1 MKLYFFFTL
10 VLAKFTIIWPTDPLK
25 RGELPTENLQNSRG
39 FSHSTRSPF
48 KQYPSTLVK
57 QEINPEQA
65 EEHNV
70 SERSKQNVIGQ
81 HQLIEPKQEVD
92 QQPTAP
98 VAINAQIKTEPL
110 EIETKLTL
118 FNKQLTPK
126 NEHLQLNTE
135 EGTSGN
141 MNGNL
146 NRGKALALE
155 EGEIDPSEE
164 ALLQGEKE
172 REMGEEE
179 ASVQAENVQATE
191 EEALKQGE
199 NATEMEKEALQQK
212 EKALAIEE
220 EEALLRKGKALA
232 LEEGEIEPSGTAL
245 LQEEQEREMGKE
257 NHQERHCFRKN
268 KKEKWEKKKHRF
280 KQKTYK
286 QQKKN
291 STRIFGIQKVLIVE
305 ELFHQMIWIGVKDI
319 YHQVT
324 TDELFLEIKIDK
336 IHHQINVGVLY
347 RQCNLEDIHCQNK
360 IEEL

>member
-1 MKLYFFFTL
+1 MGRPKLLAMLAGEDFPRPLILHKKQIQISLMIMLASFRMVKTLLVMKPQ
-10 VLAKFTIIWPTDPLK
+10 I
-25 RGELPTENLQNSRG
+25 
-39 FSHSTRSPF
+39 
-48 KQYPSTLVK
+48 K

-81 HQLIEPKQEVD
+81 DQLIEPKQEVD

-126 NEHLQLNTE
+126 NEHLQLNTD

-146 NRGKALALE
+146 NRAFKVNENEKHNLLNE
-155 EGEIDPSEE
+155 E
-164 ALLQGEKE
+164 K
-172 REMGEEE
+172 
-179 ASVQAENVQATE
+179 
-191 EEALKQGE
+191 
-199 NATEMEKEALQQK
+199 
-212 EKALAIEE
+212 
-220 EEALLRKGKALA
+220 
-232 LEEGEIEPSGTAL
+232 
-245 LQEEQEREMGKE
+245 
-257 NHQERHCFRKN
+257 